1 MDSTLQLGGYQYKGK
16 GSNKMKRA
24 KGIRLSIRKKH
35 SKKHQKRHSKR
46 HSKKHSKRHSK
57 KHRRRH
63 RRRSSK
69 MYGGGLA
76 ALNPALL
83 SGDNP
88 ALVSGGF
95 PFPVGGQPPTSSCGY
110 EFDFTTGGIQSLN
123 Q

>member
-1 MDSTLQLGGYQYKGK
+1 MGSTLQLGGYQYKGK

-46 HSKKHSKRHSK
+46 HSKKHSK
-57 KHRRRH
+57 KHRR

-83 SGDNP
+83 SGENS
-88 ALVSGGF
+88 VSGGF

-110 EFDFTTGGIQSLN
+110 GFDFTTGGIQSLTN
-123 Q
+123 S